1 MQKTAHRLNSG
12 QEMPAIGFG
21 TWRLEDGEEAMQAT
35 MAAIKSGYRLIDTA
49 AIYGNEKSVGRAIS
63 SSGVPRE
70 QIFLTTK
77 LWTSEQG
84 YESAQAA
91 FDESLARLGLDYVDL
106 YLIHWPGPDIKART
120 ESWQALTEIHKSG
133 KAKSIG
139 VSNFELS
146 HLHDFMKRFDKT
158 PSVNQIQL
166 NPFNFRQQREVVEFC
181 RKHNI
186 VVEAYSPLGRG
197 RVDHPLISKIA
208 AQHGKTNAQVMLRW
222 AIQHNT
228 IPIPKSATPE
238 RIRQNLD
245 VFDFDLSNE
254 QMSQLDSLS

>member
-1 MQKTAHRLNSG
+1 MQRTAHRLNSG
-12 QEMPAIGFG
+12 QEIPAIGFG
-21 TWRLEDGEEAMQAT
+21 TWRLEEGEEATLAT
-35 MAAIKSGYRLIDTA
+35 DTAIKAGYRLIDTA
-49 AIYGNEKSVGRAIS
+49 AIYGNERSVGEAIS
-63 SSGVPRE
+63 SCDVPRD

-84 YESAQAA
+84 YESAHAA
-91 FDESLARLGLDYVDL
+91 FDESLTRLGLDYVDL

-120 ESWQALTEIHKSG
+120 ESWRALTEIHKSG
-133 KAKSIG
+133 NAKNIG

-146 HLHDFMKRFDKT
+146 HLHDFMERFDNP
-158 PSVNQIQL
+158 PSVNQIQF
-166 NPFNFRQQREVVEFC
+166 NPFNFRQQKEVVEFC

-186 VVEAYSPLGRG
+186 AVEAYSPLGRG
-197 RVDHPLISKIA
+197 RIDHPRISKIA
-208 AQHGKTNAQVMLRW
+208 EQHGKTNAQVMLRW

-245 VFDFDLSNE
+245 VFGFDLSNE
-254 QMSQLDSLS
+254 QMSQLDSLG